1 MIMIRIKIKM
11 ISVKSIL
18 IIDKWLTEYPLAE
31 DVSHLPL
38 SFSPHL
44 LDRIFQTQKRKI
56 LKSNY
61 IIMNN
66 NNNNNPNKKY
76 LSNFNDITIRLHAQ

>member
-1 MIMIRIKIKM
+1 MTMHNNDNGYYSKYSNTNIMIMIRIKIKM

-31 DVSHLPL
+31 NISHLFL

-44 LDRIFQTQKRKI
+44 LDRIFQTQKKE
-56 LKSNY
+56 
-61 IIMNN
+61 
-66 NNNNNPNKKY
+66 KY
-76 LSNFNDITIRLHAQ
+76 